1 MATITRFAPSPSGSL
16 HLGGARTALFNY
28 LHAKR
33 NNGIF
38 KLRIEDTDKSRST
51 IESSNLIIESLKWL
65 NLEFE
70 NEIVYQS
77 QNIGEHKDVAF
88 SLLSKGLAY
97 KCFHDKSFLEKHKP
111 SNKKFISEWRN
122 KQNNL
127 PKNKSYCIRIKSPIS
142 GSYILKDSIQGKV
155 KVNFDEI
162 DDYVILRD
170 DGTPTFLLSSATD
183 DLSMKITDIIRGDD
197 HLTNSFR
204 QKIIFDFL
212 DYKPKFHH
220 ISLLHN
226 EQNQKMSKRDNTPS
240 ILKYKD
246 NGYLPEAIINYL
258 VRLGWSYG
266 DQEIFSA
273 NEIKEKFSIEK
284 VGKSPAKFDEKKLNF
299 LNSHYIKQK
308 NNDEIL
314 KYLENNDNLY
324 FKRRNLSKN
333 NIDILLELYKERVKS
348 LGELS
353 ESLSNIYNGN
363 FKFSDEQIVIIQEFD
378 KFKDLILSKLSD
390 IVSWNSVDIEKKIS
404 EVILDEKLTF
414 KKVIQPLRLLVTGSI
429 SGPSIFKIIEVIG
442 HEETLNRIK
451 KVDI

>member
-1 MATITRFAPSPSGSL
+1 
-16 HLGGARTALFNY
+16 
-28 LHAKR
+28 
-33 NNGIF
+33 
-38 KLRIEDTDKSRST
+38 
-51 IESSNLIIESLKWL
+51 
-65 NLEFE
+65 
-70 NEIVYQS
+70 
-77 QNIGEHKDVAF
+77 
-88 SLLSKGLAY
+88 
-97 KCFHDKSFLEKHKP
+97 
-111 SNKKFISEWRN
+111 
-122 KQNNL
+122 
-127 PKNKSYCIRIKSPIS
+127 
-142 GSYILKDSIQGKV
+142 
-155 KVNFDEI
+155 
-162 DDYVILRD
+162 
-170 DGTPTFLLSSATD
+170 
-183 DLSMKITDIIRGDD
+183 MKITDIIRGDD

-240 ILKYKD
+240 ILKYKE